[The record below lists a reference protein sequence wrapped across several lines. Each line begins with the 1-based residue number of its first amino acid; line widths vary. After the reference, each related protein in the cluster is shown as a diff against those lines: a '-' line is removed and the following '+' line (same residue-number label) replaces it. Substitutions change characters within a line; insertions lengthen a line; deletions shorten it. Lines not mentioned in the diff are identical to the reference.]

1 MENKSVINWEKY
13 ASLARQAAAEG
24 AVLLKNDD
32 QALPLKKETISV
44 FGRIQFHYYKSGTGS
59 GGLVNAK
66 YVVGITDA
74 LL

>member
-1 MENKSVINWEKY
+1 MINWEKY

-32 QALPLKKETISV
+32 QALTLKKGDD
-44 FGRIQFHYYKSGTGS
+44 FRIRQDP
-59 GGLVNAK
+59 VP
-66 YVVGITDA
+66 